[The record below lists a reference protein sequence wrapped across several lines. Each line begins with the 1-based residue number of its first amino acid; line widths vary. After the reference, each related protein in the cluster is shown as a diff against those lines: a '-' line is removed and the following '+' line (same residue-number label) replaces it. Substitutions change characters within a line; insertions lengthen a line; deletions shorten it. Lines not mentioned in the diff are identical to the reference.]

1 MHSNQNASASQSRLR
16 EQANSQQEYVAW
28 LRSQLQMLLEQ
39 SKLDEAKALLV
50 PVHPADIAD
59 AIDRQLF
66 QHLTPEER
74 DATALLL
81 GFQPNTAGRLMT
93 PEYLSLK
100 EDQTVQ
106 QALDRIRRFA
116 NQVETISYLYVTDRD
131 CRLTG
136 TLSLRELVVA
146 QPDQPISSIMT
157 RDVLFVHTDTDQ
169 EEAARLIQQYDFVA
183 LPVVDREQRL
193 VGILC

>member
-131 CRLTG
+131 RRLTG

>member
-66 QHLTPEER
+66 
-74 DATALLL
+74 
-81 GFQPNTAGRLMT
+81 
-93 PEYLSLK
+93 
-100 EDQTVQ
+100 V
-106 QALDRIRRFA
+106 RI
-116 NQVETISYLYVTDRD
+116 QLQKT
-131 CRLTG
+131 
-136 TLSLRELVVA
+136 
-146 QPDQPISSIMT
+146 
-157 RDVLFVHTDTDQ
+157 
-169 EEAARLIQQYDFVA
+169 
-183 LPVVDREQRL
+183 
-193 VGILC
+193 